1 MTIKNTIADR
11 DLEALRA
18 ALAGQVFVAGQA
30 GYDQARQ
37 AWNLAVDQR
46 PSVVVEAGSAAG
58 VAQAVR
64 YARAHGMRIAPQG
77 SGHGAAPL
85 EPLDGAMLLRTK
97 RMRQV
102 RIDPATRTARAEAGA
117 VWQDVTVPAAE
128 HGLAGLAGSSP
139 GVGVAGY
146 TLGGG
151 LGWLA
156 RRYGLAA
163 NSITAAELVTPGGD
177 LVRADADHE
186 PDLFW
191 AVRGGGGVGVVTA
204 LEMRLYPVRELYAG
218 DLFFPIQRA
227 AEVLHAWRGWTATVP
242 DEVTSIGHLLRLPPL
257 PEVPE
262 PLRGRAFAI
271 LEAACLGDAG
281 TGAELIGP
289 LRRLGPEVDTVAMIP
304 AAALGQLNMDPS
316 QPAPAAGD
324 GAFLAD
330 FPAAAIDALAAVAG
344 PEAGTPPASVEIRH
358 LGGALARPAPGGG
371 AQPSIDASYLLYAA
385 GPCARPAWPARP
397 ARTCKRSRTPSHPGT
412 PATTTT
418 TSKTPRPRPPRC
430 SRPPPTAACKR
441 SKPPT
446 TPTRRSSPPT
456 PPGRPGPN
464 LTRQGVDC
472 HEPRNDE
479 PKRKRE
485 DNGPG
490 RVGQPDEY
498 APRGPEPARVPV
510 STVPA
515 RDGGQ
520 QAPVRSRG
528 CATGTV
534 LSERGSGHSG
544 RHRAASHPDR

>member
-64 YARAHGMRIAPQG
+64 YARARGDADRPARHRPRRR
-77 SGHGAAPL
+77 AA
-85 EPLDGAMLLRTK
+85 RTA
-97 RMRQV
+97 RRRDAAADDAHAAG

-117 VWQDVTVPAAE
+117 VWQDVIVPAAE

-151 LGWLA
+151 LGFLA

-163 NSITAAELVTPGGD
+163 NSVTAAELVTPGGN
-177 LVRADADHE
+177 LVRADAGHE

-227 AEVLHAWRGWTATVP
+227 AEVLHAWREWTATVP

-271 LEAACLGDAG
+271 IEAACLGDAG

-289 LRRLGPEVDTVAMIP
+289 LRRLGPELDTVAMIP
-304 AAALGQLNMDPS
+304 AAALGQLNMDPP
-316 QPAPAAGD
+316 QPVPGAGD

-330 FPAAAIDALAAVAG
+330 FPAAAIDALVAVAG
-344 PEAGTPPASVEIRH
+344 PDAGTPPASVEIRH
-358 LGGALARPAPGGG
+358 LGGALARPVPGGG
-371 AQPSIDASYLLYAA
+371 AQPSIDAGYLLYAA
-385 GPCARPAWPARP
+385 AAVPTPGLAGPARAHVQAVKDALAPWHASYDYYNFEDTPAPAAAVLPPASFRRLQEIKAAHDPGQVIISAHPAWPARP
-397 ARTCKRSRTPSHPGT
+397 RT
-412 PATTTT
+412 
-418 TSKTPRPRPPRC
+418 
-430 SRPPPTAACKR
+430 
-441 SKPPT
+441 
-446 TPTRRSSPPT
+446 
-456 PPGRPGPN
+456 
-464 LTRQGVDC
+464 
-472 HEPRNDE
+472 
-479 PKRKRE
+479 
-485 DNGPG
+485 
-490 RVGQPDEY
+490 
-498 APRGPEPARVPV
+498 
-510 STVPA
+510 
-515 RDGGQ
+515 
-520 QAPVRSRG
+520 
-528 CATGTV
+528 
-534 LSERGSGHSG
+534 
-544 RHRAASHPDR
+544 